1 MVGDI
6 SLATRTEVL
15 CAIRTRYRCCTAY
28 ASPSLRWRQSALA
41 AVGSVES
48 GSTSNGESLESFLS
62 QLPDLW
68 RRREVR
74 PTHTRR
80 ARGPGSWRTRP
91 DPFEGVWCEVLAG
104 SSSSRTRNCS
114 HFVGSSR
121 PATSPIRSF
130 GFDQCHIA
138 KLSRRWSSRLRT
150 VTPSTAR
157 CADSTS
163 VLPCP
168 RDNHTRGPNYP
179 PSKYGTPLFHFVPPC
194 STSDTNRGTP
204 TVPFFG
210 KVFHRPDRNG
220 TLWNTME
227 QLTR

>member
-1 MVGDI
+1 MLH
-6 SLATRTEVL
+6 S
-15 CAIRTRYRCCTAY
+15 IRK
-28 ASPSLRWRQSALA
+28 SQSALA
-41 AVGSVES
+41 AVCAGGSRLCRVGEHVQWGESGELPVAATRSVETER
-48 GSTSNGESLESFLS
+48 GSPNTHAEGQGAW
-62 QLPDLW
+62 QLANSTIPS
-68 RRREVR
+68 RECG
-74 PTHTRR
+74 
-80 ARGPGSWRTRP
+80 ARYW
-91 DPFEGVWCEVLAG
+91 AG
-104 SSSSRTRNCS
+104 SSSSLTRNCS

-138 KLSRRWSSRLRT
+138 KLTKRWSPRLRT
-150 VTPSTAR
+150 VTLSTPR

-163 VLPCP
+163 VLLCP

>member
-15 CAIRTRYRCCTAY
+15 CAIRNRYRCCTAY
-28 ASPSLRWRQSALA
+28 ASPSLRWQQSALSSRGA
-41 AVGSVES
+41 RPMGRVWRAACRSYPICGDGERFAQHTRGGPGGLAVGE
-48 GSTSNGESLESFLS
+48 L
-62 QLPDLW
+62 DLIPS
-68 RRREVR
+68 RECG
-74 PTHTRR
+74 
-80 ARGPGSWRTRP
+80 ARYW
-91 DPFEGVWCEVLAG
+91 AG
-104 SSSSRTRNCS
+104 SSSSLARNCS

-138 KLSRRWSSRLRT
+138 KLTKRWSPRLRT
-150 VTPSTAR
+150 VTPSTPR

-163 VLPCP
+163 VLLCP